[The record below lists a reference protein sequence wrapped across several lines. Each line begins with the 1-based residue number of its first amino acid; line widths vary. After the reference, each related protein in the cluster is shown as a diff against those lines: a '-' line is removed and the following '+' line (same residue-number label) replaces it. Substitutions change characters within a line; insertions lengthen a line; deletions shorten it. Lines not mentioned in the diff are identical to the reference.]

1 MKISLDWN
9 EILETKKTDVKKKVN
24 SIKKKETGKAK
35 IIRKTSSKS
44 KSKSPSSVEKIGS
57 EFINSIKFN
66 HTPGKFSI
74 EIGYSLDNQDE
85 DQQNIHV
92 KTINREQIQ
101 GLKRFLNIFED

>member
-9 EILETKKTDVKKKVN
+9 EILETKKTDVKKKGN

-35 IIRKTSSKS
+35 NIRKTSS

>member
-1 MKISLDWN
+1 MNISLDWN
-9 EILETKKTDVKKKVN
+9 EILGIKKTDVKEKGN
-24 SIKKKETGKAK
+24 SIKKKETGKVK
-35 IIRKTSSKS
+35 NIRKTSSKS
-44 KSKSPSSVEKIGS
+44 ISPSSVEKIGS

-92 KTINREQIQ
+92 KNLNREQIQ